1 MPTINNDDNLEKQNI
16 SNLEF
21 KNSNYNETNDE
32 KNLEN
37 KKDSIHEIK
46 QELSSLL
53 NLINKKMQTTDE
65 ESFWVIDR
73 FEENFAICENRETK
87 EIRKINI
94 NELPEDIKEGSVLKF
109 KSNKYELDLE
119 EEKKIEERIS
129 EKMKNIWND

>member
-1 MPTINNDDNLEKQNI
+1 MSAINNDDNLEKQNI
-16 SNLEF
+16 LHLEC
-21 KNSNYNETNDE
+21 KNSDHNETND
-32 KNLEN
+32 KKILEN
-37 KKDSIHEIK
+37 KENSLQEIK

-53 NLINKKMQTTDE
+53 NLINKKMPTIDE

-87 EIRKINI
+87 EIRKINLYD
-94 NELPEDIKEGSVLKF
+94 LPENIKEGSVLKL
-109 KSNKYELDLE
+109 KNDKYELDLE